1 MYKLPA
7 PVRRRV
13 AASLLGV
20 FLSVFVVQFLCL
32 CFGVQARGLP
42 TAVALTAASAS
53 SHSHAADTP
62 AHTHFPAHQ
71 HEHKATAAA
80 SHEHS
85 HEAISGQQQ
94 DKSDEC
100 CRDKTSAFFASL
112 THPPKLSLDKVMPL
126 YVALP
131 PASSFALAHFEAWD
145 RTQPVLL
152 VPPAHLKPKIPD
164 IRVFIG
170 SLTI

>member
-1 MYKLPA
+1 MYKLTA

-20 FLSVFVVQFLCL
+20 FLSVFAVQFLCL
-32 CFGVQARGLP
+32 CFGVQARSLP
-42 TAVALTAASAS
+42 QHLAVAAEQ
-53 SHSHAADTP
+53 HSHAAGTS
-62 AHTHFPAHQ
+62 AHSHNT
-71 HEHKATAAA
+71 HEHKATAHHHDQDQA
-80 SHEHS
+80 SGDEQ
-85 HEAISGQQQ
+85 GQ
-94 DKSDEC
+94 KDEC
-100 CRDKTSAFFASL
+100 CRDKTSTFFASL
-112 THPPKLSLDKVMPL
+112 THPPKLSLDKAMSPL
-126 YVALP
+126 YLALP

-145 RTQPVLL
+145 RTMPVLL